1 MNLSSSESE
10 GGYSSCDDDIASIL
24 EHTKEQKPQAS
35 TNATGQLKSDY
46 PNANDDEDS
55 DSSEDDVDWEDASIE
70 DEIQDTND
78 ATSPKMP
85 IRAFPTKDVVIHFNP
100 ADVNKKKE
108 KPTKRKQKKM
118 NKIKSVPQHMKMLLE
133 DLQRSHMLCIISRS
147 MKISSS
153 LGTFDDEIWSI
164 AYSAIPSEFICDET
178 SSDNSDKFLRKGKHI
193 IPSYSTLRKFC
204 DWFFDYVNNVEQR
217 RQHIYE
223 TNTVTGA
230 TFGRAKRP
238 RYSRWKSKKSQENET
253 AFKTNYDLRD
263 PIHLHERMVEI
274 LSYLSIHGENFASM
288 DNEMK
293 ILPIEKLILFIL
305 MTRSM
310 QWRVRLATSIDI
322 MDKELTPDH
331 PIFQTS
337 AQSTFMSIAK
347 SIEKTASKS
356 SSKRRKR
363 KREENKVLPQAT
375 KIEAT
380 TNFATF
386 LGTNSYDD
394 FLWAEVLSFKPDA
407 KSKASKKDV
416 VRWTHID
423 PHFQLFDKPM
433 SVEKIDIRKNV
444 LKETT
449 RKGKVTHKHVSYVI
463 GVEQFH
469 NVYDDSMVHS
479 TARVTDITPRYAN
492 KWSKTLKLRGATA
505 KDIATGKCKN
515 RWWVRS
521 LKKINSSLVKQRET
535 MGISNIYK
543 DSSIRKERMKNTT
556 SEGSPFKI
564 EKKKS
569 QNGKEVDVFVLDSDS
584 DEGRKK
590 VQAKDDTSSS
600 GEEEDLEDAEIKEF
614 ASTKEKE
621 AIPTSKAAFKNHPL
635 YVIPSVLKKQEVL
648 APDANKRLCG
658 FFKGEKVLK
667 RSDVSTALTAK
678 KWLYEGRKVKDAEL
692 KNPAKT
698 IKARRKPAKKGFQ
711 ALTSYGTTTETQEAN
726 LAATSATEEDDGMN
740 KLYGI
745 WQTKRWKPQYVGP
758 NDPIPVNDHK
768 NVELALLNPG
778 LAHIELYRIAKV
790 AKQLGVT
797 YAPCLLGFEGHGG
810 NRTPTIRGIVV
821 HEHNVGLLKEAHLE
835 VQSQLVENEYK
846 ERQRAIYGKWKKLI
860 VGVLTKERIAREYA
874 ND

>member
-1 MNLSSSESE
+1 
-10 GGYSSCDDDIASIL
+10 
-24 EHTKEQKPQAS
+24 
-35 TNATGQLKSDY
+35 
-46 PNANDDEDS
+46 
-55 DSSEDDVDWEDASIE
+55 
-70 DEIQDTND
+70 
-78 ATSPKMP
+78 
-85 IRAFPTKDVVIHFNP
+85 
-100 ADVNKKKE
+100 
-108 KPTKRKQKKM
+108 
-118 NKIKSVPQHMKMLLE
+118 MLLQ

-147 MKISSS
+147 MRISSS

-164 AYSAIPSEFICDET
+164 AYSAIPLEFICDGVDGVE
-178 SSDNSDKFLRKGKHI
+178 SDNFLRKGKHI

-217 RQHIYE
+217 RQHIHE
-223 TNTVTGA
+223 TNTATGA
-230 TFGRAKRP
+230 TIGRSIRP
-238 RYSRWKSKKSQENET
+238 RYSRWKSRKSKENET
-253 AFKTNYDLRD
+253 AVNTSYDLKD
-263 PIHLHERMVEI
+263 SIHLHARMVEI
-274 LSYLSIHGENFASM
+274 LSYLSIHGENFASN
-288 DNEMK
+288 DDEMK

-347 SIEKTASKS
+347 SIEKTATKS

-363 KREENKVLPQAT
+363 KREDNKVLSQAA

-386 LGTNSYDD
+386 LGTSYDD
-394 FLWAEVLSFKPDA
+394 FLWAEVLSFKSDT

-433 SVEKIDIRKNV
+433 RVEQIDISKNV

-449 RKGKVTHKHVSYVI
+449 RKGKVTHKHFSYVI
-463 GVEQFH
+463 GIEQYH

-505 KDIATGKCKN
+505 KDIAAGKCQN
-515 RWWVRS
+515 RWWSRA

-543 DSSIRKERMKNTT
+543 DSSTRKERRKNTT

-569 QNGKEVDVFVLDSDS
+569 KNGKEVDVFVLDSDS
-584 DEGRKK
+584 DEGGKNKQRKND
-590 VQAKDDTSSS
+590 ASSS
-600 GEEEDLEDAEIKEF
+600 GEEEDFEDAEMKEF

-678 KWLYEGRKVKDAEL
+678 KWLYEGRKVKDGEL
-692 KNPAKT
+692 KNPTKT

-726 LAATSATEEDDGMN
+726 LAATSATEEDDGMD

-745 WQTKRWKPQYVGP
+745 WQTKRWKPHYVGP

-790 AKQLGVT
+790 AKQLGVP

-835 VQSQLVENEYK
+835 FQSQLVENEYN

-860 VGVLTKERIAREYA
+860 VGVLTKDRIAREYA